1 MGFESSHM
9 ARRRLATLA
18 MSNSRVQDAL
28 STSPHAPLAGS
39 LSDRSAYD
47 TTSQPSLF
55 GAERHTT
62 SSAGTARANKQAIA
76 LELESLA
83 QDIADTPGAGG
94 ALLATFAEQ
103 ARVLQLVAQAA
114 ERTPGAPLPADV
126 LAAVHAAVVGAD
138 TGCWD
143 DAIA

>member
-18 MSNSRVQDAL
+18 MSNRRVQDAL
-28 STSPHAPLAGS
+28 STRPHGTLAASLADVAMAP
-39 LSDRSAYD
+39 
-47 TTSQPSLF
+47 QPSQF
-55 GAERHTT
+55 GGDRMTAPPSGAEHD
-62 SSAGTARANKQAIA
+62 SAAALA

-114 ERTPGAPLPADV
+114 QRAPGAPLPADV